1 MIMQMRRLVP
11 ALLLALIACNAP
23 TAIPHVTEIPAG
35 AVDVAW
41 SDAGAVRVAH
51 EYYSGLRQSR
61 ATVISNDADW
71 RAIWSSLTA
80 NYGTPPSAPAI
91 DFDRYE
97 VIVAALGERSSGGYD
112 MTISRIATTSD
123 YLYVEL
129 TSTRPGP
136 RCFTT
141 AALTQPVDIVR
152 IPRQHPPVMFVEKMV
167 ERDC

>member
-97 VIVAALGERSSGGYD
+97 VIVAALGERNSGGYD
-112 MTISRIATTSD
+112 ITISRIAMTND

-129 TSTRPGP
+129 TALRPGP
-136 RCFTT
+136 RCGTT
-141 AALTQPVDIVR
+141 AALTQPVDMVR
-152 IPRQHPPVMFVEKMV
+152 IPRSHPPVIFVEKPLV
-167 ERDC
+167 NDC